1 MVRALNTAQQDHGS
15 RHLPAGGKIAWGR
28 LRALPLTLFAAVLLL
43 LPTLLPGQGLADAQS
58 LSAPPNVVA
67 VHSRK
72 VHGAAGTFNLN
83 LALTPQNP
91 TTEPR
96 AGGAGGAHAL
106 VFVFDK
112 AVSGGAAMVTEG
124 VAVAGAPTFAGN
136 EMRVPLSAVANRQYV
151 TLAVTNVTAT
161 DGGVG
166 GGSVRLGFLVGDV
179 NGTRSV
185 TLSDQLLVNGALS
198 QAVTAQ
204 NALFDVNVSGTMT
217 LADKITVQSNLT
229 LSLVPPDAGA
239 PTVSITSP
247 ASGTAFTAPQTV
259 TLTASAF
266 DSAGVTK
273 VEFYRG
279 AALMGTDTSPP
290 YAHDWPVTSGDNGTH
305 VWTARAYGP
314 TASTVSSPVTLYV
327 DIPTADGVA
336 PTVAIVVPT
345 SAATWNTTNG
355 SVALGGTAA
364 DNVGVTSVNWA
375 NAANG
380 TSGSMAGTTAWSGS
394 VGLVVGSNVITV
406 TARDAANNAGT
417 AVLTVTYAP
426 NLPPTPGP
434 VTTGSMQ
441 FGSYLS
447 TPFTLSATFGSST
460 ALTGCE
466 YSTNGG
472 STWAPGVVSGSIPNF
487 VCTKTGVSG
496 TNGQAMNLTLRATN
510 AGGTGTATAV
520 TRIIDAAAPVTGSNA
535 PSAWV
540 AADQS
545 VTLTA
550 SDVAGSGVA
559 GTQYCTDAANAC
571 TPATAGSSVAVNC
584 AAGAACLTYVRFRST
599 DNVGNVEA
607 TKSALVRIDKAAP
620 TNGILTATP
629 GNAQVVLGWSG
640 ISDTGSG
647 LAAAA
652 PYKLVF
658 ATGGTPA
665 SCNAGTVLLS
675 GTGSSFTHAGLANGT
690 AYHYRLC
697 ATDAAGN
704 VSAGA
709 TAVATPQAANQPPV
723 ANAGPDIGTTVGATI
738 TLNGS
743 GSSDPDGTIV
753 NYHWNFGDGTS
764 LGTGSVPSAN
774 HSYAAVGTYSVTLTV
789 TDNSG
794 ALANDTAVVTVTAGT
809 GATGDFRS
817 VAGFGADGSITANYG
832 TAVDASGN
840 VIIAGAFWGTVDF
853 GGGALTS
860 RGSSDIFVAKYSP
873 TGQHLWSKRFGD
885 ALDDVA
891 SGVRVDGSGN
901 VVVVGAFKGTVD
913 FGGGPLTAY
922 YNGVPPW
929 TSDVFVAQF
938 DADGNYRWVQRFGSS
953 AEDAANAV
961 AVDAAGNVALTGSF
975 SGRALFGTA
984 MLSSYNGSPD
994 MFLVKLTSTGQ
1005 LAWPAKRFGYSGIDS
1020 GNGVAFDTGG
1030 NILLT
1035 GAFLGPTDFGG
1046 GNLSGLGGGDI
1057 VLAKFSAAGAHVWSK
1072 QIGGPADDVA
1082 FAVATDAAGNA
1093 FVTGYVQGTVNFGGG
1108 ATASAGS
1115 LDSFVAKY
1123 ASDGSHQ
1130 WSRRLGGAN
1139 AEQGFGIATN
1149 GTGDVLVVGAFQGTV
1164 DFGTGPLASA
1174 GSWDVFVAKYA
1185 AGGAPLW
1192 SKRYGNSGDDYGYAA
1207 AFDANGNVTVTG
1219 TFHDTVDFGGGV
1231 SLTSAGWTDAFVLKL
1246 AP

>member
-1 MVRALNTAQQDHGS
+1 MVRALNTAGQDHGS
-15 RHLPAGGKIAWGR
+15 RHLPAGGRIAWGR
-28 LRALPLTLFAAVLLL
+28 LRALPLTLFAALLFL
-43 LPTLLPGQGLADAQS
+43 LPTLPPGQGMADAQS

-72 VHGAAGTFNLN
+72 AQGPAGTFSLN

-96 AGGAGGAHAL
+96 AIGTGGDHAL

-112 AVSGGAAMVTEG
+112 PVSNGAAMVTEG
-124 VAVAGAPTFAGN
+124 AAVAGAPAFAGN

-179 NGTRSV
+179 NGSRNV
-185 TLSDQLLVNGALS
+185 TLSDQMLVNGALS
-198 QAVTAQ
+198 QPVTAQ
-204 NALFDVNVSGTMT
+204 NVLLDVNVSGTIS
-217 LADKITVQSNLT
+217 LADKITVQNNLT
-229 LSLVPPDAGA
+229 LALPDPGA
-239 PTVSITSP
+239 APPTVSITSP
-247 ASGTAFTAPQTV
+247 ASGTGFTAPQTV
-259 TLTASAF
+259 TITASAF
-266 DSAGVTK
+266 DNAGVTK
-273 VEFYRG
+273 VEFYKG

-290 YAHDWPVTSGDNGTH
+290 YAHSWPVTGSDNGTH
-305 VWTARAYGP
+305 SWTARAYGP
-314 TASTVSSPVTLYV
+314 TASAVSSPTTLYV
-327 DIPTADGVA
+327 DIPTADGAA
-336 PTVAIVVPT
+336 PTVAIAVPT
-345 SAATWNTTNG
+345 SAATWNTTNA
-355 SVALGGTAA
+355 ALTLAGMAS
-364 DNVGVTSVNWA
+364 DNVGVTGVSWA

-380 TSGSMAGTTAWSGS
+380 TSGSMSGTTVWSGS
-394 VGLVVGSNVITV
+394 VGLAPGSNVITV
-406 TARDAANNAGT
+406 TARDAANNT
-417 AVLTVTYAP
+417 SSAVLTVTYAP

-434 VTTGSMQ
+434 VTTASVH
-441 FGSYLS
+441 FGGFTS
-447 TPFTLSATFGSST
+447 TPFNLYATFGSST

-472 STWAPGVVSGSIPNF
+472 SNWAPAVVSGSIPNF
-487 VCTKTGVSG
+487 TCTKSG
-496 TNGQAMNLTLRATN
+496 IAGANGQAMSLTLRATN

-520 TRIIDAAAPVTGSNA
+520 ARTIDAAAPVTGSNA
-535 PSAWV
+535 PAAWV
-540 AADQS
+540 ATDQS
-545 VTLTA
+545 VALTA
-550 SDVAGSGVA
+550 SDTAGAGVA

-571 TPATAGSSVAVNC
+571 TPATAGTSVAVTC
-584 AAGAACLTYVRFRST
+584 ASGAACLTYVRFRSM

-607 TKSALVRIDKAAP
+607 TKSALVRIDRAAP
-620 TNGILTATP
+620 TNGSLTATP
-629 GNAQVVLGWSG
+629 GNTQVVLNWSG

-658 ATGGTPA
+658 ATGGVPA

-675 GTGSSFTHAGLANGT
+675 GTGTGFTHTGLANGT
-690 AYHYRLC
+690 AHHYRLC
-697 ATDAAGN
+697 ATDAGGN

-709 TAVATPQAANQPPV
+709 TASATPQEANRPPV

-753 NYHWNFGDGTS
+753 NYQWNFGDGTS

-774 HSYAAVGTYSVTLTV
+774 HSYATAGTYNVTLTV

-794 ALANDTAVVTVTAGT
+794 AQAGDTAVVTVTTGT
-809 GATGDFRS
+809 AANGAFRS

-840 VIIAGAFWGTVDF
+840 VIIAGAFWGAVDF
-853 GGGALTS
+853 GGGTLTS
-860 RGSSDIFVAKYSP
+860 RGSSDIFVAKYSS

-891 SGVRVDGSGN
+891 SAVRIDASGN
-901 VVVVGAFKGTVD
+901 VIVAGAFKGTAD
-913 FGGGPLTAY
+913 FGGGPVTAY

-929 TSDVFVAQF
+929 TSDAFVAKF
-938 DADGNYRWVQRFGSS
+938 DANGNHLWVQRFGSS

-961 AVDAAGNVALTGSF
+961 AVDAAGNVAVTGSF

-994 MFLVKLTSTGQ
+994 MFLVKLLPTGQ
-1005 LAWPAKRFGYSGIDS
+1005 LAWPAKRFGNSGIDS
-1020 GNGVAFDTGG
+1020 GNGIAFDAGG

-1035 GAFLGPTDFGG
+1035 GAFMGPTDFGG
-1046 GNLSGLGGGDI
+1046 GNLAGLGGGDI
-1057 VLAKFSAAGAHVWSK
+1057 VLVKFSSAGAHVWSK
-1072 QIGGPADDVA
+1072 QIGGTADDVA

-1093 FVTGYVQGTVNFGGG
+1093 VVTGYVQGAVNFGGG

-1139 AEQGFGIATN
+1139 AEQGLGIATN
-1149 GTGDVLVVGAFQGTV
+1149 GNGDVLVVGAFQGTV

-1174 GSWDVFVAKYA
+1174 GSWDVFVAKYT
-1185 AGGAPLW
+1185 AGGTPLW
-1192 SKRYGNSGDDYGYAA
+1192 SKRYGSSGDDYGYAA
-1207 AFDANGNVTVTG
+1207 AFDASGSVTVTG

-1231 SLTSAGWTDAFVLKL
+1231 SLTSAGWTDAFVLNL